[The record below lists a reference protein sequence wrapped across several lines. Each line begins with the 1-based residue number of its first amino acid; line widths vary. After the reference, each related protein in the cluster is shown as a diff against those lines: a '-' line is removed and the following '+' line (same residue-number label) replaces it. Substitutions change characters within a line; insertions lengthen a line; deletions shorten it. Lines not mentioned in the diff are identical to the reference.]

1 MDIDK
6 QETYSSFF
14 ILVHKIKD
22 LIILLPLIK
31 YEQTSSLKKWLC
43 IVQYRYNGNNN
54 DENCKS
60 LSPFEGLGFAIH
72 INIIK
77 YNEHAT

>member
-1 MDIDK
+1 MSK
-6 QETYSSFF
+6 YQALKNGF
-14 ILVHKIKD
+14 II
-22 LIILLPLIK
+22 
-31 YEQTSSLKKWLC
+31 
-43 IVQYRYNGNNN
+43 QYRYNGNNN